1 MFSVPLAC
9 LPHSH
14 SYLSTRV
21 FTVSSPHFSIE
32 FSPSNSLSFYDLIS
46 RVRHTLIHQRDRR
59 RTFVFVQFT
68 RALCMYNQDVRIILP
83 LVIIIDSSAAYTYM
97 PCFVWATL
105 GAALLPD
112 RRPAITF
119 N

>member
-1 MFSVPLAC
+1 
-9 LPHSH
+9 
-14 SYLSTRV
+14 
-21 FTVSSPHFSIE
+21 
-32 FSPSNSLSFYDLIS
+32 
-46 RVRHTLIHQRDRR
+46 
-59 RTFVFVQFT
+59 
-68 RALCMYNQDVRIILP
+68 MYNQDVRIILP